1 MEDQNQKDKT
11 KVKQGV
17 ARTIEVIA
25 WGLFFIW
32 VGIAFMLGVDKAIG
46 LLGIGL
52 ITLLGQAARR
62 FHNLKLEGFWVVVGA
77 CFIAGGLWEF
87 FEPEF
92 ALFPILLV
100 VAGLVLIYSVSKK
113 G

>member
-1 MEDQNQKDKT
+1 MEDQNQKDRT
-11 KVKQGV
+11 EVKQGA

-32 VGIAFMLGVDKAIG
+32 VGIAYMLGVEKAIG

-52 ITLLGQAARR
+52 ITLFGQAARR
-62 FHNLKLEGFWVVVGA
+62 YYNLKLEGFWVVVGA
-77 CFIAGGLWEF
+77 CFIVGGLWEF

-92 ALFPILLV
+92 ALFPILLP
-100 VAGLVLIYSVSKK
+100 LT
-113 G
+113 